1 MAQWQAH
8 YACYCRA
15 MRMLVQEGKSL
26 KKIRQTVC
34 WQRLEVLHGA
44 APGRYRDPGGLYREL
59 QSMEAGH
66 CA

>member
-1 MAQWQAH
+1 
-8 YACYCRA
+8 

-44 APGRYRDPGGLYREL
+44 APGRYREPGVLYREL